1 MNKSANFS
9 GDLKF
14 IGLADI
20 FQILGG
26 NSNSGVLHLT
36 SHYAANQGLIYFLNG
51 SPIDAANGPLKGIDA
66 IYAVFGWSEGKF
78 EFREEEVHRG
88 HVINSNRME
97 IVMDAMRMLDE
108 GMIKR
113 VGPRPGDGG
122 SIEQNN
128 VFRDV
133 DGKGLVL
140 IRGPLVDYT
149 YVVEENSFC
158 DGERIIKEGAHGSWI
173 WVILEG
179 MVEIKRESSRGP
191 IQIARLGDGCFIG
204 TFTSLVF
211 REYSRNAS
219 VTALGDVHL
228 GLLDTLRLSGDY
240 ASLSEDFRRFLLS
253 LTGRLKRLTD
263 KAVDLEMNNGRQGNM
278 IRGSRPIME
287 RELHKNDLFSITE
300 GDISVMERRNGYQQ
314 LVTLGKEDFF
324 GHVPFMDTDYEL
336 CNTAAIPSDDLVLDR
351 VDSVQLQREYDKL
364 STTFRNL
371 VDNIG
376 SCVSETTKLLCN
388 LKLEDKA

>member
-1 MNKSANFS
+1 MNKSVNFS

-36 SHYAANQGLIYFLNG
+36 SHYATNKGLIYFLNG

-66 IYAVFGWSEGKF
+66 VYALFGWSEGRF
-78 EFREEEVHRG
+78 EFREGKVHKGR
-88 HVINSNRME
+88 VINSNRME

-108 GMIKR
+108 GTIKR
-113 VGPRPGDGG
+113 VGSLPGDGG
-122 SIEQNN
+122 LIEQSNMP
-128 VFRDV
+128 RDV
-133 DGKGLVL
+133 DGKGLDL

-179 MVEIKRESSRGP
+179 MVEIARESSRGP

-219 VTALGDVHL
+219 ITALGDVHL

-263 KAVDLEMNNGRQGNM
+263 KAVDFEMKRGKQESM
-278 IRGSRPIME
+278 ITDSRPFMKK
-287 RELHKNDLFSITE
+287 ELPINDLFSITE
-300 GDISVMERRNGYQQ
+300 GDIFVIERRREDYLQ
-314 LVTLGKEDFF
+314 LLTLGKEDFF

-336 CNTAAIPSDDLVLDR
+336 CNTAAIPSDDLVLDK
-351 VDSVQLQREYDKL
+351 VDSGELQREYDNL
-364 STTFRNL
+364 SKTFRNL
-371 VDNIG
+371 IDNTG
-376 SCVSETTKLLCN
+376 SCVSETIKRLCN
-388 LKLEDKA
+388 LKL